1 MIKEVRTMADATKS
15 AGELMQAV
23 MADLEPLSEDQGQ
36 QLRNEMQSATRMA
49 FADAAV
55 QIEKQRAEI
64 LAAVNSMHR

>member
-1 MIKEVRTMADATKS
+1 MADATKS